1 MPLSQLI
8 LCTIDPNIHSL
19 SPSLSSV
26 ILQPAV
32 HPGECWCFHGAHGN
46 AVIRLAVP
54 AHVTGVTLEHI
65 PKALAISGTI
75 DSAPKEFTIK
85 VCVWLIFL
93 YPVGALSCAHFLSF
107 SLP

>member
-1 MPLSQLI
+1 M
-8 LCTIDPNIHSL
+8 
-19 SPSLSSV
+19 
-26 ILQPAV
+26 

-85 VCVWLIFL
+85 VCVWLIFT
-93 YPVGALSCAHFLSF
+93 SCWCLIVCSFSFFLS
-107 SLP
+107 LP